1 MGIKLSIILLC
12 IFIFIFTSEIYE
24 LLKSTNYIKEEDIA
38 WILFKS
44 LINSVL
50 STGIIFAGHT
60 FLM

>member
-24 LLKSTNYIKEEDIA
+24 LLKSTNYIKEEDVTRVLIA
-38 WILFKS
+38 SACHI
-44 LINSVL
+44 
-50 STGIIFAGHT
+50 